1 MSVSHVERAW
11 VPQIK
16 GEQGPIYLAIADA
29 VGAALAR
36 GELRPGERLPTHRAL
51 AKALGVDLTT
61 VTRAYAEARRRG
73 LLDARVGRGTFVRSA
88 APPPSPQATSDEFVD
103 LGMNLPPLPEEP
115 SFQDLLQRGLSRL
128 LGGQEPRRVLS
139 YRSGAGTVDE
149 RAAGALWLRP
159 VLGEVDPGR
168 LLVCPGAQPALFA
181 ALGVLVGPGDT
192 VLTDE
197 LTYPG
202 LKAVAEQLGLRLA
215 GVAADDEG
223 MLPEAVEAA
232 CREMRPKA
240 LCCIPTIQNPTTV
253 TMPPER
259 RQALAATAQ
268 RLGLRIVEDDAYGLL
283 PSHPLPA
290 IASFAPEITY
300 YISTMSKVL
309 SPALRMAYLVAPG
322 GAGVE
327 RLGAML
333 RASVLMA
340 SPLLTGMITEWM
352 RDGTAGTVVSAIRKE
367 SAARQRLARKLL
379 PRALF
384 NAHPEGLHLWLRLPS
399 RWNRLDFTS
408 HLRRQGGLGVVPS
421 DAFSLVAPAP
431 DAVRVSLG
439 AAANRDDLRRALTSL
454 AAALDR
460 HDMPHLATV
469 V

>member
-1 MSVSHVERAW
+1 MDVSHAERAW
-11 VPQIK
+11 VPRIE

-29 VGAALAR
+29 IGAAVAR
-36 GELRPGERLPTHRAL
+36 VELRPGERLPTHRAL

-73 LLDARVGRGTFVRSA
+73 LLDARVGRGTFIRSMA
-88 APPPSPQATSDEFVD
+88 PSPSLQATSDEFVD

-115 SFQDLLQRGLSRL
+115 RLQDLLQQGLSRL

-139 YRSGAGTVDE
+139 YRTGAGTADE

-181 ALGVLVGPGDT
+181 ALSALAEPGDT
-192 VLTDE
+192 VLADE

-202 LKAVAEQLGLRLA
+202 LRAVAEQLGLRLA

-232 CREMRPKA
+232 YGENRPKA
-240 LCCIPTIQNPTTV
+240 LYCIPTIQNPTTV
-253 TMPPER
+253 TMPRER

-268 RLGLRIVEDDAYGLL
+268 RLGLHIVEDDAYGLL
-283 PSHPLPA
+283 PSRPLPA

-300 YISTMSKVL
+300 YISTLSKVL

-340 SPLLTGMITEWM
+340 SPLLTGLFAEWM
-352 RDGTAGTVVSAIRKE
+352 RDGTAGTVLSAIRKE
-367 SAARQRLARKLL
+367 SAARQRLARELL
-379 PRALF
+379 PRASF
-384 NAHPEGLHLWLRLPS
+384 SAHPEGLHLWLRLPP

-431 DAVRVSLG
+431 DSVRVSLG
-439 AAANRDDLRRALTSL
+439 AAANRDDLRRAMTSL
-454 AAALDR
+454 AIGLDR
-460 HDMPHLATV
+460 GGSPHFAAV